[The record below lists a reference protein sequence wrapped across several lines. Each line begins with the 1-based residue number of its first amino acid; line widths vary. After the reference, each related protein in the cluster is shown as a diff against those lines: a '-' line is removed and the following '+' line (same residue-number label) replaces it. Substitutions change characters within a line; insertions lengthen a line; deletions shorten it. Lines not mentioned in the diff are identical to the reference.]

1 MTATASKEL
10 VEQVIE
16 ACPKFCAA
24 LTTEEVATFVSFT
37 NLLEAESNQVIAEIG
52 DVGEEFY
59 LILSGRIRLVN
70 EEGGKEIDVGR
81 IEAGCLAGE
90 MSFFDR
96 QPRSIRLKASNKE
109 GVKALAISRAMYKRL
124 CVEHS
129 YIGVNLLEF
138 VVMSLDKLI
147 RNSSKDIA
155 TMYKQVTGIGYR

>member
-1 MTATASKEL
+1 MTATATKEL
-10 VEQVIE
+10 VSQVIE
-16 ACPKFCAA
+16 ACPQFCAA
-24 LTTEEVATFVSFT
+24 LTTEEVSTFVKFT
-37 NLLEAESNQVIAEIG
+37 NLVEAKPNEIIADIG
-52 DVGEEFY
+52 EVGDEFY
-59 LILSGRIRLVN
+59 LVLEGRIRLVG

-96 QPRSIRLKASNKE
+96 QPRSIRLRAGKKA
-109 GVKALAISRAMYKRL
+109 GVKALAISRPMYKRL

-129 YIGVNLLEF
+129 YIAVNLLEF

-155 TMYKQVTGIGYR
+155 TMYKQVAGIGYR

>member
-1 MTATASKEL
+1 MTVSSNQEL
-10 VEQVIE
+10 VDQVID

-24 LTTEEVATFVSFT
+24 LTNDEVATFVKFT
-37 NLLEAESNQVIAEIG
+37 NLVEAEPNQILADIG
-52 DVGEEFY
+52 EVGNEFY
-59 LILSGRIRLVN
+59 LILEGKIRLVN
-70 EEGGKEIDVGR
+70 NEGGKEIDVGR

-96 QPRSIRLKASNKE
+96 QPRSIRLRAGRKGNVRILS
-109 GVKALAISRAMYKRL
+109 ISRPMYKRL

-129 YIGVNLLEF
+129 YISVNLLEF

-155 TMYKQVTGIGYR
+155 TMYKQVAGIRYR

>member
-1 MTATASKEL
+1 MTAIASAEL
-10 VEQVIE
+10 VKRVTD
-16 ACPKFCAA
+16 ACPKFCEA
-24 LTTEEVATFVSFT
+24 LTTEEVETFVKFT
-37 NLLEAESNQVIAEIG
+37 NFVKAQPNQVIAEIG

-59 LILSGRIRLVN
+59 LVLQGKIRLVN

-96 QPRSIRLKASNKE
+96 QPRSIRLRAARKD
-109 GVKALAISRAMYKRL
+109 GVHVLSISRPMYKRL
-124 CVEHS
+124 CVEHP
-129 YIGVNLLEF
+129 YISVNLLEF

-155 TMYKQVTGIGYR
+155 TMYKQVAGIGYR